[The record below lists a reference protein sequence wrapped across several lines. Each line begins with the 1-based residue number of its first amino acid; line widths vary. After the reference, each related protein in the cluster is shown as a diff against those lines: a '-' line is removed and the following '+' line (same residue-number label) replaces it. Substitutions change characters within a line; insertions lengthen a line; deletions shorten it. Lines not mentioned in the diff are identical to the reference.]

1 MIREHYRA
9 KLLSVVAI
17 MPSYHPLL
25 SLMSLCAV
33 CWATPSLASTPQP
46 VQTPAQRP
54 NPKVVNSQKT
64 KPFTSLMTQA
74 ESQTIAQVNLPPSIP
89 PDQLP
94 SEPLPPADVNPD
106 LRPEESFPTEPV
118 PKLPPVEE
126 LLGDPEGSN
135 NPTGV
140 TNGSD
145 ETFEVNGIQL
155 EGSTVFT
162 TEDFA
167 DLFEQYVGRPVS
179 FNELLQLRSAVTQR
193 YVDAGFLTSGA
204 FIPPQTLENGMV
216 TVQVIE
222 GEIED
227 IEIVGTRRLNPRY
240 IRSRLGLAARPPIN
254 ADKLLEGLQRL
265 QIDPLIDTVSA
276 DLQAGVRPG
285 TSILRVEVSEAD
297 SFDVNLGFD
306 NGRSPNI
313 GSIRRRIDISEGN
326 LFGIGDRVSLGYS
339 NTNGS
344 NSLDASYSVPV
355 SPYNTRINIDAGI
368 SESRV
373 IDDTFDVLDIS
384 SDAHYYEVGITHPL
398 VESPTQEV
406 FLGLALSH
414 KENQTR
420 LGIDD
425 IGPFPLSP
433 GADDNGETR
442 VTALRFSQGWTQRS
456 QKQVLAARSQFNAG
470 LGLLNATDN
479 EGGLPD
485 SQFFSW
491 RGQGQWVRLLGQE
504 SLFFL
509 RSDVQLATDS
519 LLSSEQFG
527 LGGQQTVRGY
537 RQDALLRDNGALISA
552 EARFPIIRFSEDS
565 TVQVTPFL
573 EAGAAWNHTNTPAG
587 NNVLVGTGVGFL
599 WQQGEDL
606 TARLDWGIPLVDID
620 STSDSLQD
628 SGIYFSVQYNLF

>member
-1 MIREHYRA
+1 M
-9 KLLSVVAI
+9 
-17 MPSYHPLL
+17 
-25 SLMSLCAV
+25 
-33 CWATPSLASTPQP
+33 
-46 VQTPAQRP
+46 
-54 NPKVVNSQKT
+54 
-64 KPFTSLMTQA
+64 
-74 ESQTIAQVNLPPSIP
+74 
-89 PDQLP
+89 
-94 SEPLPPADVNPD
+94 
-106 LRPEESFPTEPV
+106 
-118 PKLPPVEE
+118 
-126 LLGDPEGSN
+126 
-135 NPTGV
+135 
-140 TNGSD
+140 
-145 ETFEVNGIQL
+145 
-155 EGSTVFT
+155 
-162 TEDFA
+162 
-167 DLFEQYVGRPVS
+167 
-179 FNELLQLRSAVTQR
+179 
-193 YVDAGFLTSGA
+193 
-204 FIPPQTLENGMV
+204 
-216 TVQVIE
+216 
-222 GEIED
+222 
-227 IEIVGTRRLNPRY
+227 
-240 IRSRLGLAARPPIN
+240 
-254 ADKLLEGLQRL
+254 
-265 QIDPLIDTVSA
+265 
-276 DLQAGVRPG
+276 
-285 TSILRVEVSEAD
+285 
-297 SFDVNLGFD
+297 
-306 NGRSPNI
+306 
-313 GSIRRRIDISEGN
+313 
-326 LFGIGDRVSLGYS
+326 
-339 NTNGS
+339 
-344 NSLDASYSVPV
+344 
-355 SPYNTRINIDAGI
+355 
-368 SESRV
+368 
-373 IDDTFDVLDIS
+373 
-384 SDAHYYEVGITHPL
+384 GITHPL

-479 EGGLPD
+479 EGDIPD

-537 RQDALLRDNGALISA
+537 RQDALLRDNGALLSA

>member
-1 MIREHYRA
+1 
-9 KLLSVVAI
+9 
-17 MPSYHPLL
+17 MPSHHPLL

-33 CWATPSLASTPQP
+33 CWATPALATSTPQP

-54 NPKVVNSQKT
+54 NPTVNSQKT
-64 KPFTSLMTQA
+64 NPLTALMPQA
-74 ESQTIAQVNLPPSIP
+74 ESQTIAQVNLPSSIP
-89 PDQLP
+89 PERLP
-94 SEPLPPADVNPD
+94 SEPLPPADINPD

-162 TEDFA
+162 NEDFA

-326 LFGIGDRVSLGYS
+326 LFGIGDRVSLGYA

-479 EGGLPD
+479 EGDIPD

-537 RQDALLRDNGALISA
+537 RQDALLRDNGALLSA
-552 EARFPIIRFSEDS
+552 EARFPIIRFSENS